1 MTPNKLFEYIIKAGF
16 AVFITL
22 LLLGIIA
29 FLIICIVLPMFGLGV
44 AL

>member
-1 MTPNKLFEYIIKAGF
+1 MTPNKLFEYIIKAGL
-16 AVFITL
+16 AIFISL
-22 LLLGIIA
+22 LLIGLIA